1 MSRQCWN
8 KQVSG
13 SFSNYGEQ
21 LRVVLK
27 VTINKLTREDQ
38 HMIMILITIL
48 YNATEM
54 AEYQTINS
62 LCSTSDISLQNEIA
76 AYMNWGDSIINKKIA
91 LKSF

>member
-48 YNATEM
+48 YNETEM
-54 AEYQTINS
+54 AEYQNH
-62 LCSTSDISLQNEIA
+62 
-76 AYMNWGDSIINKKIA
+76 
-91 LKSF
+91 